1 MKTDPNMRTVNP
13 AVAETAGAPE
23 LTRRGFITKL
33 AMAGGLLATA
43 STTTSLLA
51 GCGGGGGG
59 NNTVPQI
66 GSTLT
71 GLVRNANTNAPIPGA
86 TVTVVSDDN
95 KTTTTAG
102 NGTFLTSLKTGPDKT
117 VIVSAPGYLP
127 MTFFH
132 VAPAA
137 GATAL
142 VAQLI
147 PITSA
152 ITVTPGVPTGTTA
165 PASPATGGVPAP
177 VLTLP
182 SGSVSSSFTVTV
194 SSGTALAPGEWKV
207 PAGTPV
213 AFPLSPEV
221 VLSFTG
227 NPSSG
232 NVPADATLDIPSYI
246 PLPIGS
252 EIDVQVTTSSD
263 VVGGPFVP
271 GTVVS
276 SNVVRVKLADVIA
289 AIGRGRSGG
298 RDDLTVYVSIYKITI
313 NAPTINETVGGTTQM
328 NYTKC
333 GVTTDSTVN
342 VATPNNLLHTETLT
356 ENGVGTVPVPAGMA
370 YSILQA
376 ILGQDFNK
384 VTTDVPVKGFSY
396 GTISATAHHET
407 FSGTGPVQI
416 RREGAYIPYGSITI
430 SGSWDSYSFIV
441 NGNVCTGGGG
451 NTP

>member
-1 MKTDPNMRTVNP
+1 MKNDPNMLEVNP
-13 AVAETAGAPE
+13 AAAGAPE

-51 GCGGGGGG
+51 GCGGGGG

-95 KTTTTAG
+95 KTTTTAA

-117 VIVSAPGYLP
+117 VTVSAPGYLP
-127 MTFFH
+127 LTFLH
-132 VAPAA
+132 VAPAG

-147 PITSA
+147 PIGPS
-152 ITVTPGVPTGTTA
+152 ISVTPGVPATLTA
-165 PASPATGGVPAP
+165 PGTPTTGGVSAP
-177 VLTLP
+177 VVTLP
-182 SGSVSSSFTVTV
+182 SGSSTGSFTISL
-194 SSGTALAPGEWKV
+194 SSGAAITPGEWKA
-207 PAGTPV
+207 PLGTPV

-221 VLSFTG
+221 SLSFTG
-227 NPSSG
+227 NPASG
-232 NVPADATLDIPSYI
+232 NIPADATLNIPSYI

-271 GTVVS
+271 GTVIS
-276 SNVVRVKLADVIA
+276 SNVVQVKLSDVVA
-289 AIGRGRSGG
+289 AIGRGRSAG
-298 RDDLTVYVSIYKITI
+298 RDDLTVYVSLYKITI
-313 NAPTINETVGGTTQM
+313 NAPSITESPGGTTQM

-333 GVTTDSTVN
+333 GVTNDSTVN
-342 VATPNNLLHTETLT
+342 VATPNNLQHTETLT
-356 ENGVGTVPVPAGMA
+356 VTGVGSVTLPAGLA
-370 YSILQA
+370 YTILQA

-384 VTTDVPVKGFSY
+384 NTTDVPVKGFTY
-396 GTISATAHHET
+396 GVISATAHHE
-407 FSGTGPVQI
+407 SYAGGGSIQI
-416 RREGAYIPYGSITI
+416 RSLGAYITIGSLIF
-430 SGSWDSYSFIV
+430 SGSWDSYSFSV
-441 NGNVCTGGGG
+441 SANVCTGGGG